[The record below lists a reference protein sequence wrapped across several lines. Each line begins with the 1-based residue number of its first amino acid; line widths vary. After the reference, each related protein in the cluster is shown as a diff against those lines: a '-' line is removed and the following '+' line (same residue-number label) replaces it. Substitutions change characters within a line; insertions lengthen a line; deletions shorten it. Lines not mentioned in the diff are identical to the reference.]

1 MRKYVPIAKKLQRND
16 GGVFMGGV
24 IVVDDSSFMRK
35 MVAQS
40 LEEAG
45 FKILGQAV
53 NGSEAFEIYKKER
66 PDFVVMDV
74 TMRGTD
80 GLEGASMIKQFD
92 PTAKIVFMSLNNDPA
107 VKEKAMAL
115 GALGFVGKN
124 EKEQL
129 ITLLL
134 ENEGIGD

>member
-1 MRKYVPIAKKLQRND
+1 ML
-16 GGVFMGGV
+16 GV

-35 MVAQS
+35 IVAQS

-45 FKILGQAV
+45 FKIVGQAV
-53 NGSEAFEIYKKER
+53 NGEEAFELYKKNR

-80 GLEGASMIKQFD
+80 GLEGASLIKQFD
-92 PTAKIVFMSLNNDPA
+92 PSAKIVFMSLMNDPA
-107 VKEKAMAL
+107 VKKKAMAI
-115 GALGFVGKN
+115 GALGFVAKN

-129 ITLLL
+129 IALLL
-134 ENEGIGD
+134 ENRG

>member
-1 MRKYVPIAKKLQRND
+1 VRKYVPIAKKLQRND